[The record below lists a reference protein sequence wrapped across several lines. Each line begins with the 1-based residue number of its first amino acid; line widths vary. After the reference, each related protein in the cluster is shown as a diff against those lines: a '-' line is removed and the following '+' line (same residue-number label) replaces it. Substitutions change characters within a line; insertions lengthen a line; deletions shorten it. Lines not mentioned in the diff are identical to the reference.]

1 MEIWYALTGQLDR
14 REAQDF
20 IKWLNDEL
28 YSKPVKKLR
37 LLIASSGKGDI
48 ATGINLYTYLKALP
62 IDVETIAFGEVD
74 VASIMFYLGGK
85 KRLAVEGCQF
95 YFREGRYT
103 IADPSAPL
111 NALEEAVEVFR
122 REQREMIDILAT
134 ETGGDVEAIAYM
146 LRRSRI
152 METDEAKRF
161 KFAHKI
167 IEKLPLQ
174 QQQQIGF
181 VEHSKE
187 EE

>member
-1 MEIWYALTGQLDR
+1 MEIWYALTGQVDR

-28 YSKPVKKLR
+28 YSKPVKTLR
-37 LLIASSGKGDI
+37 LLIASSGKGEI

-62 IDVETIAFGEVD
+62 VDVETIAFGELD
-74 VASIMFYLGGK
+74 VASILFFLGGR
-85 KRLAVEGCQF
+85 KRLVVQGCQF

-122 REQREMIDILAT
+122 REQREMLDILSR
-134 ETGGDVEAIAYM
+134 ESGGDVEVIGHM

-152 METDEAKRF
+152 LEADDAKKF
-161 KFAHKI
+161 KFAHRV

-181 VEHSKE
+181 VDQPEGE
-187 EE
+187 A

>member
-1 MEIWYALTGQLDR
+1 MEIWYALTGQIER

-20 IKWLNDEL
+20 IKWLNEEL

-37 LLIASSGKGDI
+37 LLVASSGKGDI

-62 IDVETIAFGEVD
+62 VEVETIAFGELD
-74 VASIMFYLGGK
+74 VAAILFFLGGK
-85 KRLAVEGCQF
+85 RRLAVEGCQF
-95 YFREGRYT
+95 FFREGRYT

-134 ETGGDVEAIAYM
+134 EAGGDVEVIGHM

-152 METDEAKRF
+152 METDEAKKF
-161 KFAHKI
+161 KFIHKVI
-167 IEKLPLQ
+167 DKLPLQ
-174 QQQQIGF
+174 QQQKIGF
-181 VEHSKE
+181 QEKSDE
-187 EE
+187 

>member
-37 LLIASSGKGDI
+37 LLVASSGKGDI
-48 ATGINLYTYLKALP
+48 ATGIGLYTYLKALP
-62 IDVETIAFGEVD
+62 IEVETIAFGGLD
-74 VASIMFYLGGK
+74 VASILFFLGGK
-85 KRLAVEGCQF
+85 KRLAVQGCQF

-122 REQREMIDILAT
+122 REQREMIDILSS
-134 ETGGDVEAIAYM
+134 ESGGDVEAIGYM

-152 METDEAKRF
+152 MEAEEAKKF
-161 KFAHKI
+161 KFAHKV

-181 VEHSKE
+181 VERE
-187 EE
+187 QDE

>member
-1 MEIWYALTGQLDR
+1 MEIWYALTGLLDR
-14 REAQDF
+14 REAQDL

-28 YSKPVKKLR
+28 YSKPVRKLR
-37 LLIASSGKGDI
+37 LLVASSGKGDI

-62 IDVETIAFGEVD
+62 VDVETIAFGELD
-74 VASIMFYLGGK
+74 VASILFFLGGK
-85 KRLAVEGCQF
+85 KRLAVSGCQF

-122 REQREMIDILAT
+122 REQREMIDILST
-134 ETGGDVEAIAYM
+134 ESGGDVEAIGYM

-161 KFAHKI
+161 KFVHKV

-181 VEHSKE
+181 SERTDGDE
-187 EE
+187 